1 LADTERGGGDVT
13 ASRNWST
20 TSEETH
26 RATRKKRFALTAA
39 IRRAGLALIL
49 LALGLFGYGSVADAQ
64 FDSQFNYPVL
74 TLTQEGTN
82 CVFTGSG
89 NAQTELFRVTSGDW
103 RVDWE
108 YPGVER
114 GVDLSLSIE
123 PYNQNNEFVTVT
135 RAPDSGNQGFFKI
148 KSTPGNYYFVILGE
162 GPDRQYR
169 LTVDNC
175 AGAAGSATGPSRNPT
190 PGVGGAAPVQA
201 PVRDQYG
208 ADKRVGPIDRPAG
221 VIPRTGV
228 RRVPPTGGPPYLAV
242 GALALLGTALIVG
255 RGVLKR

>member
-1 LADTERGGGDVT
+1 VGGKESV
-13 ASRNWST
+13 ALNWST
-20 TSEETH
+20 TSKENNRPTKE
-26 RATRKKRFALTAA
+26 KRLALTAA
-39 IRRAGLALIL
+39 IGMAALALVL
-49 LALGLFGYGSVADAQ
+49 LALELFGYGSVADAQ
-64 FDSQFNYPVL
+64 NEPPL
-74 TLTQEGTN
+74 TLTQQGTN
-82 CVFTGSG
+82 CVFSGSDR
-89 NAQTELFRVTSGDW
+89 ARTELFRVTNGVWTMDW
-103 RVDWE
+103 DF
-108 YPGVER
+108 PGAER
-114 GVDLSLSIE
+114 GVTLTLTIYV
-123 PYNQNNEFVTVT
+123 YNQNDENI
-135 RAPDSGNQGFFKI
+135 RAPVHITGTHKGYYRV
-148 KSTPGNYYFVILGE
+148 KSTPGTYYLRIRGE
-162 GPDRQYR
+162 GPDRPY
-169 LTVDNC
+169 TVTVSDC